1 LIGRDARAGRK
12 GHKGRTTW
20 LAVVEN
26 GTVIR
31 LENEWSPVGLVTE
44 LKRMRHGTDRLIVGL
59 DFAFSFPAN
68 YVRDKGWISVRDTW
82 RAAKECGE
90 TWLAGGQ
97 AYPEFWGR
105 VPKPP

>member
-1 LIGRDARAGRK
+1 MTSFVAIDWSGRK

-20 LAVVEN
+20 MAVVEN
-26 GTVIR
+26 GTITR
-31 LENEWSPVGLVTE
+31 LENEWSPVGLVAE
-44 LKRMRHGTDRLIVGL
+44 LKGMRHGTDRLIVGL

-68 YVRDKGWISVRDTW
+68 YVRDKGWISVRDVW

-90 TWLAGGQ
+90 TWLAGGE

-105 VPKPP
+105 VPK